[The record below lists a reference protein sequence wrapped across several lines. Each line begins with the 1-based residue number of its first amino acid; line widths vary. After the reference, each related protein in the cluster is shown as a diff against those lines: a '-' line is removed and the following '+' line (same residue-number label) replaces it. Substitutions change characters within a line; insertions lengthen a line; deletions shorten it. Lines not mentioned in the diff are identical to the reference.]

1 MKEAMRC
8 HRILDFQVQIAA
20 LLSASGFQ
28 GDSKEMLVTFLILL
42 SFITNSL
49 SFEMFS
55 HIRSSLKVKGI
66 YSLLQKRNVRIMNP
80 LHIPKTSVTAA
91 STPALS
97 ATVLDEEDDLKDAF
111 VAKNPKTVFLDV
123 LLESLDKKEIQ
134 KLILS
139 ENRQINHDGS
149 KIQNLKSV
157 TARLIEIKAGLR
169 LQLVYRYVTKDI
181 TKNLPLE
188 EVESTVRDLLT
199 SGFKK
204 ATLSSVK
211 GTHELQLKRGNGSL
225 KITAAPP
232 SDPEAAPEGVPN
244 LQHDRKKNIPVDPN
258 APFLRVCYDCDDS
271 YFNDYDDSDDNSNG
285 DGDSDDNIEG
295 NSCADDS
302 DGDSDDH

>member
-1 MKEAMRC
+1 
-8 HRILDFQVQIAA
+8 
-20 LLSASGFQ
+20 
-28 GDSKEMLVTFLILL
+28 
-42 SFITNSL
+42 
-49 SFEMFS
+49 
-55 HIRSSLKVKGI
+55 
-66 YSLLQKRNVRIMNP
+66 MNP
-80 LHIPKTSVTAA
+80 LHIPKTPVTAA
-91 STPALS
+91 PTPALS

-244 LQHDRKKNIPVDPN
+244 FQHDRKKNIPVDPN
-258 APFLRVCYDCDDS
+258 APFLRVCDECDDS
-271 YFNDYDDSDDNSNG
+271 DSNDYDNSDDNIDIDGDDNIDIDDIDIDGDNIDDDSCANDG
-285 DGDSDDNIEG
+285 DGDSDDNKNQHVLTIMKRSSVYSHR
-295 NSCADDS
+295 NIVVIFVS
-302 DGDSDDH
+302 

>member
-1 MKEAMRC
+1 
-8 HRILDFQVQIAA
+8 
-20 LLSASGFQ
+20 
-28 GDSKEMLVTFLILL
+28 VTFVILL

-55 HIRSSLKVKGI
+55 HIRTSLKARGI

-80 LHIPKTSVTAA
+80 LHIPKTPVTVA

-97 ATVLDEEDDLKDAF
+97 ATVQDEDNNIAEAF

-123 LLESLDKKEIQ
+123 LVESLDKKDIQ

-169 LQLVYRYVTKDI
+169 LQLVFRYITKDI

-188 EVESTVRDLLT
+188 EVENTVRDLLT

-204 ATLSSVK
+204 ATLTSVK

-232 SDPEAAPEGVPN
+232 PDPEAAAEEKPN
-244 LQHDRKKNIPVDPN
+244 LQHDRKKNVPVDPN
-258 APFLRVCYDCDDS
+258 APFLRVR
-271 YFNDYDDSDDNSNG
+271 NNDSDRDNEENLNDLMSA
-285 DGDSDDNIEG
+285 I
-295 NSCADDS
+295 
-302 DGDSDDH
+302 

>member
-1 MKEAMRC
+1 
-8 HRILDFQVQIAA
+8 
-20 LLSASGFQ
+20 
-28 GDSKEMLVTFLILL
+28 VTFVILL
-42 SFITNSL
+42 SFIANSL

-55 HIRSSLKVKGI
+55 HIRTSLKVKGI

-80 LHIPKTSVTAA
+80 LNIPKTPVTAA

-97 ATVLDEEDDLKDAF
+97 ATVQDDDDVAEAF

-123 LLESLDKKEIQ
+123 LLESLDKKDIQ

-169 LQLVYRYVTKDI
+169 LQLVYRYITKDI

-188 EVESTVRDLLT
+188 DVENTVRDLLT

-204 ATLSSVK
+204 ATLNSVK

-232 SDPEAAPEGVPN
+232 PDPEAAAEEVPN
-244 LQHDRKKNIPVDPN
+244 LQHDRKKNVPVDPN
-258 APFLRVCYDCDDS
+258 APFLRVRNYIGVVWC
-271 YFNDYDDSDDNSNG
+271 G
-285 DGDSDDNIEG
+285 DGDGDENQNELLTMIRWG
-295 NSCADDS
+295 NTV
-302 DGDSDDH
+302 